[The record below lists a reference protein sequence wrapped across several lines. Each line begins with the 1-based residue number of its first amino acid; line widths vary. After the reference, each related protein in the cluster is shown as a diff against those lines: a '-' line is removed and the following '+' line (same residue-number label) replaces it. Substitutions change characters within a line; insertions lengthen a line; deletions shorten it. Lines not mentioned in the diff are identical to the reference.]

1 MFDTINFIKTL
12 LELCGDYNPEAT
24 DDRETYTLDIG
35 QKVPI
40 LLYSKQKAEYPQ
52 IRIQPIIEENP
63 IYVGRVGIYED
74 ATQFL
79 QRTGTSHTYLRRI
92 RSTILVHSKDHIQ
105 SLEIRDKLLD
115 RIHKFVYSQVVY
127 TQNNEWEKVNNLYIN
142 TKYKKN
148 MKVVSVLENGNRLKK
163 VEDPTEVSGSWSI
176 DNEKITVNP
185 INSIDNIEV
194 AQICN
199 DGLYF
204 HDGTLLRDRRF
215 LNIKIAEITQKDLV
229 EPKIYTWRI
238 QLLTDYIDILKE
250 KQSKPQGVNV
260 EWLRKK

>member
-1 MFDTINFIKTL
+1 M
-12 LELCGDYNPEAT
+12 
-24 DDRETYTLDIG
+24 
-35 QKVPI
+35 
-40 LLYSKQKAEYPQ
+40 
-52 IRIQPIIEENP
+52 
-63 IYVGRVGIYED
+63 
-74 ATQFL
+74 
-79 QRTGTSHTYLRRI
+79 
-92 RSTILVHSKDHIQ
+92 
-105 SLEIRDKLLD
+105 
-115 RIHKFVYSQVVY
+115 
-127 TQNNEWEKVNNLYIN
+127 
-142 TKYKKN
+142 
-148 MKVVSVLENGNRLKK
+148 VSVLENGNRLKK

-215 LNIKIAEITQKDLV
+215 LNIKIAEITPKDLV